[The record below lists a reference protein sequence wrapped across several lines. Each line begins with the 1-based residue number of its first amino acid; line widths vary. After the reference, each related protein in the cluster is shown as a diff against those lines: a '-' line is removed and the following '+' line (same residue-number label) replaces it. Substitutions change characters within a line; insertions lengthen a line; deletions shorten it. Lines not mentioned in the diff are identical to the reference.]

1 MSLQLKTATKS
12 FRIFILLSL
21 TMTILFQS
29 LENFNKIYKV
39 VWSILLIIT
48 FNLPKKKFLSL
59 YHRSLEALSENLVL
73 LKNLSRNLLLLLIKN
88 PLFNHI
94 VQRIIFLQ
102 RLHQENFHQKIF
114 KQHPHQSLFHFTWLH
129 KDGI

>member
-1 MSLQLKTATKS
+1 MCLQLKTATKS

-59 YHRSLEALSENLVL
+59 RHRSLEALAENLVL
-73 LKNLSRNLLLLLIKN
+73 LKNLYRNLLLLLIKN

-94 VQRIIFLQ
+94 AQRRIFLL
-102 RLHQENFHQKIF
+102 RLHQENFHQKIV
-114 KQHPHQSLFHFTWLH
+114 KQHPHQSLFYFTWLH
-129 KDGI
+129 NEGI